1 MVSVDVLI
9 ERVEEFLHLFVLAL
23 LRSRVLSL
31 IGLLLLFFLG
41 GNVNLVTLTQRF
53 GQLERVDA
61 TTVVTDK
68 EDGVLRVEGNVET
81 VGLLHGTVLT
91 EVSVLLL
98 VEVPDKEATLVS
110 ACSEDSGGVGSPLD
124 VTD

>member
-98 VEVPDKEATLVS
+98 VESCWA
-110 ACSEDSGGVGSPLD
+110 
-124 VTD
+124 